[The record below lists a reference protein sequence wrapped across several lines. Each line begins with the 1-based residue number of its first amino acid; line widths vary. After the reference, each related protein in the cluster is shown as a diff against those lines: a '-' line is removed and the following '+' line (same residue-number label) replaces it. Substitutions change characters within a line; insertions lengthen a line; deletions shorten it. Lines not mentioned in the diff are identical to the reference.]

1 LKSRRGLSY
10 VSAEEMARIDS
21 LAIEN
26 YHVDVL
32 SLMENAGV
40 ASANVARLMLR
51 GSIKGKRIACLVGKG
66 NNGGDGL
73 VAARHLHN
81 WGAEVTVFLSGRAE
95 ELRDITAK
103 QLRAV
108 GRSVKVEEGAG
119 DLARFDL
126 LVDALLGYNSKRN
139 PREPVS
145 SMIRRANESR
155 RRTLAV
161 DIPSGLDP
169 TTGEPYEPCLVAE
182 ATVTLALPKTG
193 FLNPASKRF
202 VGDLFVA
209 DISIPVEV
217 YERLSVRAPD
227 FGTGQIVRVVQSVHL
242 LRKAAARTDSARHP

>member
-1 LKSRRGLSY
+1 LKSRGGLSF
-10 VSAEEMARIDS
+10 VSAEEMAKIDS
-21 LAIEN
+21 LAIED

-40 ASANVARLMLR
+40 ASANAARLMLR
-51 GSIKGKRIACLVGKG
+51 GSVKGKQVACLVGKG

-81 WGAEVTVFLSGRAE
+81 WGAEVTVFLSGRVD
-95 ELRDITAK
+95 ELRDITAR
-103 QLRAV
+103 QLRAM
-108 GRSVKVEEGAG
+108 GKSARVEEGPGDFAG
-119 DLARFDL
+119 FDL
-126 LVDALLGYNSKRN
+126 LVDALLGYNSKGN

-155 RRTLAV
+155 RRVLAIDV
-161 DIPSGLDP
+161 PSGLDP
-169 TTGEPYEPCLVAE
+169 TNGGPYEPCLVAE
-182 ATVTLALPKTG
+182 ATITLALPKTG

-217 YERLSVRAPD
+217 YELLSVKAPD
-227 FGTGQIVRVVQSVHL
+227 FGAEQIVRVV
-242 LRKAAARTDSARHP
+242 

>member
-1 LKSRRGLSY
+1 
-10 VSAEEMARIDS
+10 MARIDS
-21 LAIEN
+21 LAIED

-40 ASANVARLMLR
+40 ASANVARRMLG
-51 GSIKGKRIACLVGKG
+51 GSVKGKRVACLVGKG

-73 VAARHLHN
+73 VAARHLRN
-81 WGAEVTVFLSGRAE
+81 WGAEVTVFLSGGAE
-95 ELRDITAK
+95 GLRDITAR

-108 GRSVKVEEGAG
+108 GRSAQVEEGPGDFAG
-119 DLARFDL
+119 FDL
-126 LVDALLGYNSKRN
+126 LVDALLGYNSKGD

-145 SMIRRANESR
+145 SMIRRANESKK
-155 RRTLAV
+155 RTLAI

-182 ATVTLALPKTG
+182 ATITLALPKTG

-209 DISIPVEV
+209 DTSIPVEV
-217 YERLSVRAPD
+217 YKRTFVKAPD
-227 FGTGQIVRVVQSVHL
+227 FGAEQIVRVVQPTDRM
-242 LRKAAARTDSARHP
+242 LRAPAKTDTARHP

>member
-10 VSAEEMARIDS
+10 VSAEEMAKIDS
-21 LAIEN
+21 LTIED
-26 YHVDVL
+26 YYVDVL

-40 ASANVARLMLR
+40 ASANVARLMLG
-51 GSIKGKRIACLVGKG
+51 GSVKGKRVACLVGKG

-73 VAARHLHN
+73 VAARHLRN
-81 WGAEVTVFLSGRAE
+81 WGAEVTVFLSGRVE
-95 ELRDITAK
+95 ELRDITAR

-108 GRSVKVEEGAG
+108 GRSVQVEEGAG
-119 DLARFDL
+119 DFAGFEL
-126 LVDALLGYNSKRN
+126 LVDALLGYNSKGD

-155 RRTLAV
+155 RRTFAI

-182 ATVTLALPKTG
+182 ATITLALPKTG

-217 YERLSVRAPD
+217 YKRMSVKAPD
-227 FGTGQIVRVVQSVHL
+227 FGAEQIVRVVRPTDRM
-242 LRKAAARTDSARHP
+242 RKAPARTDPARHP

>member
-1 LKSRRGLSY
+1 MKSRGGLSY

-21 LAIEN
+21 LAIED

-40 ASANVARLMLR
+40 ASAIVARLMLGGSVR
-51 GSIKGKRIACLVGKG
+51 GKPVACLVGKG

-73 VAARHLHN
+73 VAARHLRN

-95 ELRDITAK
+95 ELRDITAS

-108 GRSVKVEEGAG
+108 GRSVQVEEGAG
-119 DLARFDL
+119 DFAGFEL
-126 LVDALLGYNSKRN
+126 LVDAMLGYNSKGN
-139 PREPVS
+139 PREPIS

-155 RRTLAV
+155 RRTLAI

-182 ATVTLALPKTG
+182 ATITLALPKTG
-193 FLNPASKRF
+193 FLNQLSKRF

-209 DISIPVEV
+209 DISIPEEV
-217 YERLSVRAPD
+217 YKRMSVKAPD
-227 FGTGQIVRVVQSVHL
+227 FGAEQIVRVVQL
-242 LRKAAARTDSARHP
+242 TERMRKAPVRTKPARHP